1 MKVLLVDKFHYR
13 FGGAERAYFDTADVL
28 MAHGHEVAFFA
39 MQHPQNEPTPWSR
52 FFVSQVDYGR
62 DDYTLWQKV
71 RMAARMIWNREAQKK
86 LEALLEEFR
95 PDVAHLH
102 LIYHQLSPSIIWTLA
117 KHRIPMVMTLHDYKH
132 ISPNYNLFVRGKV
145 WERAPY
151 HCVGDRCVR
160 DSVAASAVCT
170 LEHYVHAWIGTY
182 AKVNRYIAPSRFLIE
197 TSKRHG
203 FTQEIAYVPQPL
215 SPAEF
220 NVPQYQREDYILY
233 IGRLSHEKGV
243 RVLLDAFA
251 ASRAPRLIVAG
262 TGPDE
267 DALKA
272 HAQTLPGAARITFA
286 GFVAGAAL
294 TELAQKARA
303 VVVPS
308 LWYENAPYALLEAL
322 AAGNV
327 VIAAAS
333 GGITE
338 RIVHGKNGFLY
349 PPRDTQ
355 ALTRLLD
362 ALSDIDD
369 ARIRAAARASVANLT
384 HERYYTDLMT
394 VYRDVVH
401 LAKRA
406 I

>member
-1 MKVLLVDKFHYR
+1 MKVLLIDKFHHR

-28 MAHGHEVAFFA
+28 TSHGHDVAFFA
-39 MQHPQNEPTPWSR
+39 MHHPQNEPTPWSR

-62 DDYTLWQKV
+62 TDYTLWQKL
-71 RMAARMIWNREAQKK
+71 RMALRMIWNREAQKK
-86 LEALLEEFR
+86 LDALLAEFR

-102 LIYHQLSPSIIWTLA
+102 LIYHQLSPSIIWTLV

-145 WERAPY
+145 WERAPW

-160 DSVAASAVCT
+160 DSISASAVCA
-170 LEHYVHAWIGTY
+170 LEHYVHALLGTY
-182 AKVNRYIAPSRFLIE
+182 AKVDRYIAPSRFLIE
-197 TSKRHG
+197 MSRRHG
-203 FTQEIAYVPQPL
+203 FTQKITYVPQPL

-220 NVPQYQREDYILY
+220 AVPAYQREDYILY

-262 TGPDE
+262 TGPDK
-267 DALKA
+267 DALMA
-272 HAQTLPGAARITFA
+272 YARTLPGAERITFA
-286 GFVAGAAL
+286 GFVGGAAL
-294 TELAQKARA
+294 TELTQKARA

-322 AAGNV
+322 AAGNIV
-327 VIAAAS
+327 VAAAS
-333 GGITE
+333 GGVTE
-338 RIVHGKNGFLY
+338 RIVHGENGFLY
-349 PPRDTQ
+349 PPQDTQ
-355 ALTRLLD
+355 KLTRLLD
-362 ALSDIDD
+362 ALPHIDD
-369 ARIRAAARASVANLT
+369 ARISANARASVANLT
-384 HERYYTDLMT
+384 HERYYADLMA